1 MQFSIIIIITTVLK
15 YSGNEQS
22 RIIKQYCHSFFME
35 LVSTLCFGQSTPP
48 EEELVKE
55 LLKLVV
61 TNDDKTRV
69 FSYSENIEK
78 VDQVPVIRS
87 FLLQLLM
94 EHKLAV

>member
-1 MQFSIIIIITTVLK
+1 
-15 YSGNEQS
+15 
-22 RIIKQYCHSFFME
+22 ME
-35 LVSTLCFGQSTPP
+35 VVSTLCFGQSTPP

-61 TNDDKTRV
+61 TNDDKTRE
-69 FSYSENIEK
+69 FSYSEK
-78 VDQVPVIRS
+78 VDKGIDKVPVIRS

>member
-1 MQFSIIIIITTVLK
+1 
-15 YSGNEQS
+15 
-22 RIIKQYCHSFFME
+22 ME
-35 LVSTLCFGQSTPP
+35 VVSTLCFGQSTPP

-61 TNDDKTRV
+61 TNDDKTKV
-69 FSYSENIEK
+69 FSYSENMDK

-94 EHKLAV
+94 EHKLAIVIVL

>member
-1 MQFSIIIIITTVLK
+1 
-15 YSGNEQS
+15 
-22 RIIKQYCHSFFME
+22 ME
-35 LVSTLCFGQSTPP
+35 VVSTLCFGQSTPP

-69 FSYSENIEK
+69 FSYSEK
-78 VDQVPVIRS
+78 VDKVIDQVPVIRS